1 VLPARR
7 PRAAARRCAVRA
19 RAGSLRAALAPGSPR
34 LVTRRP
40 AARVA
45 SPAAWLAAG
54 GPRSAGAAT
63 HAGVRGEAQ
72 HAERHIIL
80 LRRAARALSRTV
92 SPRNSCKVSI
102 VARFSAT
109 TELSS
114 LTASSTIRR
123 LGAFFFFRIASCG
136 SSLGPSFFGA
146 GALRSQA
153 RGAESPRAPAA
164 PRQQRTLARGRQQRS
179 QGPDSLFLDR

>member
-1 VLPARR
+1 MRR
-7 PRAAARRCAVRA
+7 SRQ
-19 RAGSLRAALAPGSPR
+19 GSPR
-34 LVTRRP
+34 LVIHRP

-45 SPAAWLAAG
+45 SPAAWLAAVSFT
-54 GPRSAGAAT
+54 GPRSAAAAT
-63 HAGVRGEAQ
+63 HAGACGEAQ

-80 LRRAARALSRTV
+80 LRRAPRALSRTV

-123 LGAFFFFRIASCG
+123 LGAFFFFRMASCG

-153 RGAESPRAPAA
+153 RGAESPHAPAA
-164 PRQQRTLARGRQQRS
+164 HRQQRTLA
-179 QGPDSLFLDR
+179 